1 MNVVWVLSG
10 GQGLLC
16 TPGWAR
22 QIQNCS
28 GEKEMNFQRA
38 AKEPGLYYGCETFEV
53 QSGIQGIHSRECV
66 GFTQA
71 EKRGGR
77 FSEARA

>member
-1 MNVVWVLSG
+1 
-10 GQGLLC
+10 
-16 TPGWAR
+16 
-22 QIQNCS
+22 
-28 GEKEMNFQRA
+28 MNFQRA
-38 AKEPGLYYGCETFEV
+38 AKEPGLYYGCETLEV

-77 FSEARA
+77 FSEGRA

>member
-16 TPGWAR
+16 APGWAG
-22 QIQNCS
+22 QIQNYS
-28 GEKEMNFQRA
+28 GEREMNFQRA
-38 AKEPGLYYGCETFEV
+38 AKEPGLYYGCETFEA